1 MVSTSNRP
9 DGSGPSSTGGD
20 GEGATVVFTSSD
32 LDELVAQSDRIAVFF
47 AGEVVGVVDT
57 STATISELGH
67 LIGGLAPA

>member
-1 MVSTSNRP
+1 M
-9 DGSGPSSTGGD
+9 
-20 GEGATVVFTSSD
+20 VFTSSD

-57 STATISELGH
+57 ATATISELGH